1 MVVVVNELKQHR
13 TLDDVLMTF
22 ETMPE
27 SSVCFPSCFLLKVLI
42 VLSLAT
48 SMGCGVP
55 ETAVD
60 SSTGEPWENWAFQ
73 DTAEMWWPA
82 EVPGCI
88 HQDLLRQGL
97 IEHPLTGMEEKGLV
111 WMEDEDWRYRCT
123 VPPMPNDS
131 GGWEVLFEGLDTYAT
146 VLLGGDTVLQ
156 SDNMHRSWQVALP
169 VNAVGD
175 TLEVVLHSPV
185 KRGQA
190 LLDRS
195 PWPIPASNE
204 ARPIGKQTS
213 AVTRKAMYHFGWD
226 WGPRL
231 VTSGIWKPVRWVRPA
246 AQLPDVV
253 FELEECNGDSVRYA
267 LTFDG
272 PVPLLDWELT
282 LRDSLVKVD
291 VERLSD
297 RKYEIAWSAPELWWP
312 LGMGGQPLYHLMW
325 RSQTGKGDT
334 HRFGVRTLR
343 WLRAKDEFGRSFRC
357 EVNGKPV
364 QLRGANV
371 IPPDHFLV
379 QSRDKLTE
387 MMGHVTAANMNM
399 IRIWGG
405 GVYGDEELY
414 DLCDTHGI
422 LVWQDFMSACAMVPE
437 DDHWKQNFLAEAEES
452 VRRLRNRT
460 SLALWCGNNE
470 SEHAWRAWGW
480 QDLYGLHGSDSA
492 AVRNAYASVFEEALP
507 LLIGAL
513 DGGFYWPS
521 SPHADP
527 DFAPYDG
534 LENGRSGDQ
543 HDWGVWF
550 GKADFD
556 YYSKESGRFA
566 SEYGLQS
573 VPSRKTLA
581 EVGVVH
587 FEDSVLQFRQRCSM
601 DWLEPGFDGWDM
613 MRYYASRYFAN
624 PDSTT
629 APGMDRL
636 DRWIHLT
643 QLTQAE
649 GLRQALERHRCA
661 PKKTAGSLYWQL
673 DDVWPTV
680 SWSTVDHAGRW
691 KLAHHAVRHAN
702 QPVRLMQDR
711 SRDDQIRLLA
721 QNLGATP
728 VLGRAEWAI
737 LDEAADTLS
746 SGRADLKVSAG
757 VGYLEITAQPRKQ
770 NQAFLAW
777 SWMSD
782 QGLPLDSGIVALDR
796 PAAMNWSTVE
806 VQCTP
811 EVGGVWLSS
820 DAVACGVQLT
830 STTQGRFENNGFIM
844 LPGQRYWIGFQ
855 SSDGDEVVPQQ
866 VKVAHLGMYA
876 DAR

>member
-1 MVVVVNELKQHR
+1 MVVNELNQHCIPVDVQK
-13 TLDDVLMTF
+13 TSPLMLDLALRLPSFSVLK
-22 ETMPE
+22 
-27 SSVCFPSCFLLKVLI
+27 LLIMIPLLVT
-42 VLSLAT
+42 VGCGTSEAT
-48 SMGCGVP
+48 SDLSEGGAW
-55 ETAVD
+55 TN
-60 SSTGEPWENWAFQ
+60 WEFQ
-73 DTAEMWWPA
+73 DTAQTWRGA
-82 EVPGCI
+82 EVPGSI
-88 HQDLLRQGL
+88 HQDLLRSGL
-97 IEHPLTGMEEKGLV
+97 IEDPFMRMEEKALV
-111 WMEDEDWRYRCT
+111 WMESRDWRYRCP
-123 VPPMPNDS
+123 VPPLPDDS
-131 GGWEVLFEGLDTYAT
+131 GGWQVLFEGLDTYAS
-146 VLLGGDTVLQ
+146 VLFRGDTVLQ
-156 SDNMHRSWQVALP
+156 ADNMHRSWQVALP
-169 VNAVGD
+169 ADAVGD

-185 KRGQA
+185 KRGQVI
-190 LLDRS
+190 LDRS

-246 AQLPDVV
+246 EVMPDVQIQIQ
-253 FELEECNGDSVRYA
+253 EWTGDSVRYA

-272 PVPLLDWELT
+272 PVPQLDWELT
-282 LRDSLVKVD
+282 LRDSAVEFA
-291 VERLSD
+291 VERHSD
-297 RKYEIAWSAPELWWP
+297 RRFELVWSGPEMWWP
-312 LGMGGQPLYHLMW
+312 LGMGNQPLYDLKWHAKDG
-325 RSQTGKGDT
+325 RKAA
-334 HRFGVRTLR
+334 HRFGVRTLK
-343 WLRAKDEFGRSFRC
+343 WLREQDDFGRSFRC

-371 IPPDHFLV
+371 IPPDHFPV
-379 QSRDKLTE
+379 QSREKLTE
-387 MMGHVTAANMNM
+387 MMGHVTAANMNV

-405 GVYGDEELY
+405 GVYGDEKLY
-414 DLCDTHGI
+414 DLCDAHGI
-422 LVWQDFMSACAMVPE
+422 LVWQDFMSACAMVPG
-437 DDHWKQNFLAEAEES
+437 DAMWKQNFLAEAEES

-480 QDLYGLHGSDSA
+480 QDLYGLHGADSA
-492 AVRNAYASVFEEALP
+492 DVRDAYASVFEEALP
-507 LLIGAL
+507 LLIEAL

-521 SPHADP
+521 SPHAEP
-527 DFAPYDG
+527 DFAPQDG
-534 LENGRSGDQ
+534 LGNGRSGDQ

-573 VPSRKTLA
+573 VPNRKTLA
-581 EVGVVH
+581 EVGVAH
-587 FEDSVLQFRQRCSM
+587 FEDSVLQFRQRCTM

-613 MRYYASRYFAN
+613 MRYYSGRYFAN
-624 PDSTT
+624 PDSTS

-661 PKKTAGSLYWQL
+661 SEKTAGSLYWQL

-691 KLAHHAVRHAN
+691 KLAHYAVRHAN

-711 SRDDQIRLLA
+711 SREDQVRVLA
-721 QNLGATP
+721 QNLGSTP
-728 VLGRAEWAI
+728 VLGEAVWAI
-737 LDEAADTLS
+737 LDEVGDTLS
-746 SGRADLKVSAG
+746 SGIADIKVSAG
-757 VGYLEITAQPRKQ
+757 VGYVEVASRPRTK
-770 NQAFLAW
+770 NQAFLTW
-777 SWMSD
+777 SWTSEA
-782 QGLPLDSGIVALDR
+782 GFPLDSGVVALDR
-796 PAAMNWSTVE
+796 PAAMNWSSVE

-811 EVGGVWLSS
+811 EVGGVWLNSE
-820 DAVACGVQLT
+820 AVACGVQLT
-830 STTQGRFENNGFIM
+830 STTQGRFDNNGFMM

-855 SSDGDEVVPQQ
+855 STDGSEVVPQQ
-866 VKVAHLGMYA
+866 VKVTHLGMYA